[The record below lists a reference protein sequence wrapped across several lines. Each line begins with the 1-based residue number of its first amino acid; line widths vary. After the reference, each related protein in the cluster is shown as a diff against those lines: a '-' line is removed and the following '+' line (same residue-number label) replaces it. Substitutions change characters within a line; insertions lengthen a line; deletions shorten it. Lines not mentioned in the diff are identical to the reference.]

1 MVRREKLRLKLAD
14 AITRVLQG
22 HALTIPNAKRYCKRD
37 VLCKFSIRRDTEITV
52 DDWECA
58 IEIAK
63 LRRAKPIDCDQ
74 KRSSTPTTPPN
85 HYLSWKD
92 RVRRSIQKADISDL
106 EKQTRLKILDSCV
119 AYEPYRTKLRAWQNG
134 LLDIV

>member
-74 KRSSTPTTPPN
+74 KRISTPTTPPN
-85 HYLSWKD
+85 PLPWKV
-92 RVRRSIQKADISDL
+92 RVRNSITANTTISDL
-106 EKQTRLKILDSCV
+106 EKETRLKLLDSCI
-119 AYEPYRTKLRAWQNG
+119 AEEPYKTKLRAWQNG
-134 LLDIV
+134 LLDTV